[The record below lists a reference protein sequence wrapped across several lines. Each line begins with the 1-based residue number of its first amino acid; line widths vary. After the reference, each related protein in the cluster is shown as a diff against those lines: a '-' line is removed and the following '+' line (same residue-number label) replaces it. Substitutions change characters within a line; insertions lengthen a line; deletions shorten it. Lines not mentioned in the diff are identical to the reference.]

1 MTHAPDVL
9 VTYTIETMS
18 IDEGEKRLLLHALRE
33 LLEITES
40 DPRDYDSQH
49 EYDAVLHE
57 AQSRARMALKL
68 LRAS

>member
-1 MTHAPDVL
+1 MN
-9 VTYTIETMS
+9 TIENIS

-33 LLEITES
+33 LQEITES
-40 DPRDYDSQH
+40 DPCDYDSQH

-57 AQSRARMALKL
+57 AQSRARKALKL